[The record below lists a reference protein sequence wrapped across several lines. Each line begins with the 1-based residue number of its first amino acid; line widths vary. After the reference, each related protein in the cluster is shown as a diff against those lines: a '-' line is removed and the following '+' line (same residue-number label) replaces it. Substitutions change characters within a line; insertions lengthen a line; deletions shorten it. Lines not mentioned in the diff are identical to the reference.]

1 MTRPWPTG
9 TVSNVSR
16 STILLRTRTCGDC
29 SKATGF
35 IQPVHDEV
43 RRGFVDGLRRGLHA
57 TYPAQDAHGFALACG
72 RDRRCF
78 ASCDSADCRVPPH
91 WMSRVAAYHRETSA
105 LFPTWGQRASLA
117 CHQG

>member
-1 MTRPWPTG
+1 MPIAIARITG
-9 TVSNVSR
+9 CRAR
-16 STILLRTRTCGDC
+16 SEPVPDGDC
-29 SKATGF
+29 SKDTGL

-43 RRGFVDGLRRGLHA
+43 MPGFVDGLQLGLHA

-91 WMSRVAAYHRETSA
+91 WTSRGAAYHREMSA
-105 LFPTWGQRASLA
+105 LFLTWGQRASLA